1 MEETKKNDKGYHSK
15 PLRVKDEVKK
25 FFNVRFK
32 EVEEDQP
39 YLDGVKFNRISPN
52 DNMLLLAMFEEEKV
66 KEVVWSCESSKCLGL
81 DDFNVKFIKAFW
93 DIMKMDVMRF
103 LGEFHRNGVFPK
115 GSQSGG
121 GKQVGR
127 L

>member
-32 EVEEDQP
+32 EVE
-39 YLDGVKFNRISPN
+39 
-52 DNMLLLAMFEEEKV
+52 
-66 KEVVWSCESSKCLGL
+66 
-81 DDFNVKFIKAFW
+81 VKFIKAFW